1 MRKLFLTVLIGVW
14 TAAQLPAQSLQLR
27 ITGLDGLA
35 SKAKATVDITLDSNM
50 LQMAGGFFTG
60 NDKGKDAAQLKE
72 LLAGLKAIT
81 VRSYEF
87 KEEGQYRREDLDPIR
102 AQLRAPGWSKI
113 VSVTEEKELTEIY
126 MRTDQGK
133 VAGFA
138 IIAAEPKE
146 LTVVAIEGSINL
158 NDLSK
163 LGALGIPSI
172 PIPNQDKDRND
183 KDRNKKGKQE

>member
-1 MRKLFLTVLIGVW
+1 MRKLFVTVLLMGCA
-14 TAAQLPAQSLQLR
+14 AAQLPAQIR

-35 SKAKATVDITLDSNM
+35 SKAKESVDITLDSNM
-50 LQMAGGFFTG
+50 LQMAGGFFSG

-126 MRTDQGK
+126 MRTEQGK

-172 PIPNQDKDRND
+172 PIPNQDKGND

>member
-1 MRKLFLTVLIGVW
+1 MQKLLVTVLIGVW

-35 SKAKATVDITLDSNM
+35 SKAKATVDITLDSSM
-50 LQMAGGFFTG
+50 LQAAGGFLGG
-60 NDKGKDAAQLKE
+60 NGKDQDAAKLKE

-87 KEEGQYRREDLDPIR
+87 KEDGQYRREDLDPIR

-113 VSVTEEKELTEIY
+113 VSVSEEKELTEIY
-126 MRTDQGK
+126 MRTEQGK
-133 VAGFA
+133 AAGFA

-146 LTVVAIEGSINL
+146 LTVVAIEGTINL
-158 NDLSK
+158 NNLSK
-163 LGALGIPSI
+163 LGGLGIPSI
-172 PIPNQDKDRND
+172 PIPNQDKGND